1 MNAEILAIGHELL
14 MGEIVD
20 TNSSYIAQQL
30 AGTGIT
36 VRWMSHVGDDI
47 DHLSEAVRRGMERS
61 DILISTGGL
70 GPTSD
75 DLTREAVA
83 RAVGEEMTVDPGTL
97 AWLKGVFARRG
108 MEMPPTNIKQATLIP
123 SATTIPNPNG
133 TAPGWW
139 VEKNGRHVVL
149 LPGPPREIRQIWEQT
164 VGPRLAGMSGAGV
177 IVTRTLKTYGM
188 SEGAMDEILSDL
200 FGRENPY
207 LGIYAHADG
216 IHLRMIGRG
225 PDESAAEKVIEP
237 VEAEIR
243 RLIGDRIWGTDDDTP
258 ARRAGAALIARNQTL
273 AVVEGASAGS
283 LASLLHAL
291 PERESFFR
299 GALVPGSGPLH
310 AGHEPATV
318 DPQGAIVLAKLARES
333 LSADVGL
340 SVTPVTAENG
350 DTPAGNVF
358 IGMVSDAGSHV
369 AASQFPRRNVE
380 WVMQR
385 SATMA
390 IVELLSALSSNRI

>member
-1 MNAEILAIGHELL
+1 MR
-14 MGEIVD
+14 GE
-20 TNSSYIAQQL
+20 
-30 AGTGIT
+30 
-36 VRWMSHVGDDI
+36 
-47 DHLSEAVRRGMERS
+47 
-61 DILISTGGL
+61 
-70 GPTSD
+70 P
-75 DLTREAVA
+75 
-83 RAVGEEMTVDPGTL
+83 RA
-97 AWLKGVFARRG
+97 
-108 MEMPPTNIKQATLIP
+108 
-123 SATTIPNPNG
+123 
-133 TAPGWW
+133 
-139 VEKNGRHVVL
+139 
-149 LPGPPREIRQIWEQT
+149 
-164 VGPRLAGMSGAGV
+164 
-177 IVTRTLKTYGM
+177 
-188 SEGAMDEILSDL
+188 
-200 FGRENPY
+200 
-207 LGIYAHADG
+207 
-216 IHLRMIGRG
+216 
-225 PDESAAEKVIEP
+225 
-237 VEAEIR
+237 
-243 RLIGDRIWGTDDDTP
+243 P
-258 ARRAGAALIARNQTL
+258 ANRRAGAALIARNQTL